1 MASER
6 RVPKQ
11 LTPWKPGESGNPA
24 GRPKGARNKLG
35 EEFLEALRDDFLA
48 HGAGAIE
55 QTRIE
60 KPDAYLKVIASILP
74 KQLEIKESAFEGVS
88 DHELAVLVA
97 AARSALAAH
106 EGDTGRTEPEAG
118 EDKLPRI
125 H

>member
-1 MASER
+1 M
-6 RVPKQ
+6 KQ
-11 LTPWKPGESGNPA
+11 WDKDDKGRFATGNIGG
-24 GRPKGARNKLG
+24 GRSKGSRNKLG
-35 EEFLEALRDDFLA
+35 EEFLDALRDDFLA
-48 HGAGAIE
+48 HGASAIE
-55 QTRIE
+55 ETRIS

-74 KQLEIKESAFEGVS
+74 KQLEVKQSAFEGVS

-106 EGDTGRTEPEAG
+106 EGDTGRTESEAS

>member
-1 MASER
+1 M
-6 RVPKQ
+6 
-11 LTPWKPGESGNPA
+11 KPEQDAKGRFIPGNNGGN

-88 DHELAVLVA
+88 DHELAALVA
-97 AARSALAAH
+97 AAREALAAH
-106 EGDTGRTEPEAG
+106 EGDGERAEPEANP
-118 EDKLPRI
+118 DKLSRI